1 LTDYCCGCIIDL
13 KKLEKILKKG
23 ETNGVPRHLTE
34 GILVEGIVI
43 NRHFYGFSRYDFPDG
58 GKEKMATVTVKVVE
72 KIVRDGRTFTMLDF
86 YKEKDSSPAYELKLS
101 AEGDVPIIDTST
113 FIKFVP
119 LVA

>member
-1 LTDYCCGCIIDL
+1 
-13 KKLEKILKKG
+13 
-23 ETNGVPRHLTE
+23 LTE

-101 AEGDVPIIDTST
+101 AEGDVPIIGTST